1 MRQKK
6 ALSYVD
12 LAVSA
17 GVFILYL
24 VIAIA
29 VFKPGIKSDFRPD
42 ILTSI
47 VEENIKNEIYWQA
60 QRIPIFINTQ
70 PICVSKSEIY
80 SNLEFHFPFDKSVI
94 NNKTARLLDQD
105 LRLLDFEIDN
115 IVNPNF
121 TVQYNFACAGTLH
134 KDIIYVAYFPQA
146 NLSPQIT
153 PTGGFTY
160 SSDTTY
166 SVKYG
171 VKETLKGVSPDRF
184 ASFNSLDYAITK
196 RKWGYPDSRDFS
208 VEIFQ
213 GTNITESSNPIYSYQ
228 KAYPA
233 TKEVSVYAIEYA
245 DLMLYENTT
254 RQVVT
259 IRIKTW

>member
-29 VFKPGIKSDFRPD
+29 IFKPGIKSDFRPD

-60 QRIPIFINTQ
+60 QRIPIFINQ
-70 PICVSKSEIY
+70 GSFPVALDDSR
-80 SNLEFHFPFDKSVI
+80 NMVLEFPFDKSQI
-94 NNKTARLLDQD
+94 NNTNSRVLD
-105 LRLLDFEIDN
+105 
-115 IVNPNF
+115 VNLQQLSFDIANKISNNLSVQF
-121 TVQYNFACAGTLH
+121 TFKLSNANKKSLVYL
-134 KDIIYVAYFPQA
+134 AYFPGA
-146 NLSPQIT
+146 NLSSNQDPNQI
-153 PTGGFTY
+153 PLFAGAEFTY
-160 SSDTTY
+160 
-166 SVKYG
+166 KYG
-171 VKETLKGVSPDRF
+171 VKETLKGVSPDKF
-184 ASFNSLDYAITK
+184 ASFNSLDYAVTK

-245 DLMLYENTT
+245 DLILYENTT

-259 IRIKTW
+259 VRIKTW